1 MLTNRESGVPISE
14 EEEITQS
21 ISDQP
26 EQTEL
31 TELREAAK
39 HDIQVR
45 LLLLMLDEQT
55 KTLKDYEDCTK
66 ALYGQQKQMIASIAE
81 ITKHSEMICMK
92 NVDQADIT
100 LKAISEKTAEMIS
113 SNEMISENLTELKTE
128 IAEYLRTENRNSAA
142 DMASRFDDY
151 CKKIVDQ
158 HTGDAEKRA
167 AKTAARLELKE
178 KRAGGRSLKI
188 LRICAEAV
196 RTLILLGLAALA
208 VYQFLN

>member
-1 MLTNRESGVPISE
+1 MLMNNASGVPISE
-14 EEEITQS
+14 EEEVTQS
-21 ISDQP
+21 ISEPP

-55 KTLKDYEDCTK
+55 KTLKGYEDCTK
-66 ALYGQQKQMIASIAE
+66 ELYEQQKQMIAG
-81 ITKHSEMICMK
+81 ITAITEHSDTICRKNVEHSEAI
-92 NVDQADIT
+92 
-100 LKAISEKTAEMIS
+100 LKAISEKTAEMQT
-113 SNEMISENLTELKTE
+113 SNEMISERLTESKAE
-128 IAEYLRTENRNSAA
+128 IAEYLRAENKNSAA
-142 DMASRFDDY
+142 DTASRFDEY

-167 AKTAARLELKE
+167 ARTAARLELKNSSV
-178 KRAGGRSLKI
+178 GRTLKI

-208 VYQFLN
+208 VLQFFK